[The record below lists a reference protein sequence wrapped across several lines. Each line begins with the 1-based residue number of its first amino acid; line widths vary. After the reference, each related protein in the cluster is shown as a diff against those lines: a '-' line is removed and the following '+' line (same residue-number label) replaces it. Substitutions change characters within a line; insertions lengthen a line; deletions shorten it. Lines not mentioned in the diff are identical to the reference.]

1 MAAAYTVRVATGNLL
16 LAGTY
21 SRISI
26 TLVGARGE
34 SAKHP
39 LDNLGRD
46 FVAGAVDNYQ
56 VPCEQDLG
64 PLLLIRLH
72 KEPYLFFPEDSWFC
86 SFVRVTSPQ
95 GELYQFPAYQWLKG
109 YGTLTL
115 WEGAAKTVGDDSEH
129 PLLLAHRKEE
139 LETRQKT
146 YGWKEYEPGWP
157 RCVNAE
163 STDDLDPNV
172 QFIIT
177 KSTVFG
183 LRAVKSELELRLK
196 GFSNIKKSWE
206 TLEDIGKVF
215 WFHKTPV
222 TEYVTKHWMD
232 DDFFGYQ
239 YLNGVNP
246 VVIRKCTEIPANF
259 PVTSEMVAG
268 CLGKS
273 TTLQEELKKGNI
285 FITDYKILEDIPTC
299 RLNDKPQYL
308 AAPLCLLHLNPK
320 GQMMPVAIQLSQT
333 PGPESPIFLPT
344 DNKWDWTL
352 AKIWVRMAN
361 FHVHEVN
368 THLLEA
374 HFHCEVYAMATLRQL
389 PMCHPVYKLLLPHTR
404 YTLHINTLARTDLI
418 QPGGVFDQAT
428 ATGRD
433 GMLKLLAKGVQA
445 SSYTSLCL
453 PDDLKERGVAS
464 LPNYYYRDDGMRI
477 WTATE
482 TMVSGIVGLY
492 YKSDVAVKDDPELQA
507 WVHEIF
513 TEAFLGK
520 KSSGIPSTLETRA
533 ELVKFLTM
541 IIFCCS
547 ARHAAVNSGQF
558 DFAAWMPNTPATL
571 RQPPPKAKGK
581 ATLSSILDTLPE
593 VNSTC
598 ALLSLLSIVSYEPGD
613 LRPLGYY
620 PDEHFTEEEPKRF
633 IAAFQ
638 ACVAEISKEIEGR
651 NRTLPIGYHYL
662 NPSEVQNSVSI

>member
-1 MAAAYTVRVATGNLL
+1 MAAYTVQVATGNLL

-21 SRISI
+21 SSISI
-26 TLVGARGE
+26 ALVGARGE
-34 SAKHP
+34 SAKHR
-39 LDNLGRD
+39 LDHLGRD
-46 FVAGAVDNYQ
+46 FVPGAVTDYK

-64 PLLLIRLH
+64 PLLLIRLY
-72 KEPYLFFPEDSWFC
+72 KERYLFFPEDSWFC
-86 SFVRVTSPQ
+86 SFVRVKSPQ
-95 GELYQFPAYQWLKG
+95 GETYHFPAYQWLNG
-109 YGTLTL
+109 YCTLTL
-115 WEGAAKTVGDDSEH
+115 REGAAKTVGDDSGNS
-129 PLLLAHRKEE
+129 LLLEHRKEE
-139 LETRQKT
+139 LKTRQET
-146 YGWKEYEPGWP
+146 YRWKEYAPGWP
-157 RCVNAE
+157 RCIDAD
-163 STDDLDPNV
+163 STDDLDSNSKYL
-172 QFIIT
+172 IT
-177 KSTVFG
+177 KSTVFALRTAKSG
-183 LRAVKSELELRLK
+183 LEMQLK
-196 GFSNIKKSWE
+196 GFSNVKESWE
-206 TLEDIGKVF
+206 NLDDIGKVF

-222 TEYVTKHWMD
+222 TEYVREHWMD

-299 RLNDKPQYL
+299 KLNDKPQYL
-308 AAPLCLLHLNPK
+308 SAPLCLLHLNPQ
-320 GQMMPVAIQLSQT
+320 GQMVPVAIQVSQT

-344 DNKWDWTL
+344 DNKWDWIL

-374 HFHCEVYAMATLRQL
+374 HFHCEVYAMATLRHL

-404 YTLHINTLARTDLI
+404 YTLHINTLARSKLI
-418 QPGGVFDQAT
+418 QPGGVFDEAT

-445 SSYTSLCL
+445 SNYTSLCL
-453 PDDLKERGVAS
+453 PDDLNERGVMS
-464 LPNYYYRDDGMRI
+464 LPNFYYRDDGMKI
-477 WTATE
+477 WTAIE
-482 TMVSGIVGLY
+482 TLVSGIVGLY
-492 YKSDVAVKDDPELQA
+492 YKSDAAVKNDPELQA

-513 TEAFLGK
+513 TEAFLGR
-520 KSSGIPSTLETRA
+520 KSSGIPSTLETTA
-533 ELVKFLTM
+533 ELIKFLTM

-571 RQPPPKAKGK
+571 RQPPPKMKGK
-581 ATLSSILDTLPE
+581 ATLRSILDTLPE

-598 ALLSLLSIVSYEPGD
+598 ALLLLLSIVSYEPGD

-620 PDEHFTEEEPKRF
+620 PEEHFTEGEPKKL

-638 ACVAEISKEIEGR
+638 GRVAEISKEIEER
-651 NRTLPIGYHYL
+651 NRTLPIGYLYL